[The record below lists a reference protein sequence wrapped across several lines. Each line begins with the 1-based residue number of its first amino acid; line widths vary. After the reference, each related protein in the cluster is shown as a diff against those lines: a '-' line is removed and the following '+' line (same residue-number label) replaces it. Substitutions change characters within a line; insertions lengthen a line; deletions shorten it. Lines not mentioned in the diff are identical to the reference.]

1 METLRPLLQAHPFFK
16 GMKQNHLDLLVGCA
30 SNARF
35 TKDKF
40 IFRAGEQADHFY
52 LIRQG
57 RIELELARP
66 GQEPITILG
75 LSDGDVLGSFWLVPP
90 YKWKF
95 DARTTVPTRAVRLNG
110 WCLREKW
117 ETDHELGFDLLS
129 RFATISSQRLEAA
142 NRALRSM
149 REMHANQE

>member
-1 METLRPLLQAHPFFK
+1 
-16 GMKQNHLDLLVGCA
+16 MKQKHLDVLVGCA

-52 LIRQG
+52 LIRHG
-57 RIELELARP
+57 RIDLELARP

-75 LSDGDVLGSFWLVPP
+75 LSDADVLGSSWLVPP

-95 DARTTVPTRAVRLNG
+95 DARTTAPTRAVRLNG
-110 WCLREKW
+110 RSPGHRQLE
-117 ETDHELGFDLLS
+117 
-129 RFATISSQRLEAA
+129 SSKR
-142 NRALRSM
+142 LRSALSSSTLSVM
-149 REMHANQE
+149 TAKVKTVVPS

>member
-1 METLRPLLQAHPFFK
+1 METLRPLLQAHPFFR
-16 GMKQNHLDLLVGCA
+16 GMKQKHLDVLVGCA

-35 TKDKF
+35 TEDKF

-57 RIELELARP
+57 RVELELARP

-75 LSDGDVLGSFWLVPP
+75 LSDGDVLGSSWLVPP

-95 DARTTVPTRAVRLNG
+95 DARTTAPTRAVRLNG
-110 WCLREKW
+110 RCLREKW
-117 ETDHELGFDLLS
+117 EKDHELGFDLLS
-129 RFATISSQRLEAA
+129 RFATISGQRLEAA

-149 REMHANQE
+149 RETQANQA